1 MRSSAPAASSPVR
14 RGLYYGWIIV
24 AIVFLAGITS
34 AGVRSAAAIFINP
47 LESEFGWNRAAIAAA
62 VSINLL
68 LFGLAAPISGR
79 LIDKYGPRVVMMGAI
94 ATWATG
100 LALTPFMSS
109 IWQLYILWGVLVG
122 MGTGAG
128 GSVIAATVS
137 ARWFVARRGLIV
149 GLLGT
154 ATSTGQLIF
163 IPVLMSVVVNYGWR
177 AGSLLLLGA
186 GAIVLTAI
194 VLFMRNDPKDVG
206 QQPYGAGTAAAAAT
220 AAQEDQPPISIRDAV
235 RAPEFWLLAGA
246 FFTCG
251 GTSNGLI
258 GTHLIPHSIDHGIP
272 AVTAATTVAV
282 MGGLNAVGTIG
293 SGWLTD
299 RYDPRKLLAM
309 YYAGRG
315 LSLFILPFVND
326 FTGLMVFAIAFG
338 LDWFATV
345 PPTVTLTAR
354 RFGRRSV
361 GTIYGWTFCAH
372 QIGAATMAFGAG
384 AIRVAFGDYQ
394 LAFLAGGLLAMMG
407 AGMAFMVRVSPP
419 RPATTTPAAAAA

>member
-1 MRSSAPAASSPVR
+1 MPASGVPAAVR
-14 RGLYYGWIIV
+14 RGLFYGWIVV
-24 AIVFLAGITS
+24 AIVFFAGLTS
-34 AGVRSAAAIFINP
+34 AGVRSAAAIFIVP
-47 LESEFGWNRAAIAAA
+47 LENEFGWNRAAIAAA

-68 LFGLAAPISGR
+68 LFGVAAPISGR
-79 LIDKYGPRVVMMGAI
+79 LIDHYGPRIVMMGAI
-94 ATWATG
+94 AVWATG
-100 LALTPFMSS
+100 VALTPFMTDV
-109 IWQLYILWGVLVG
+109 WQLYVFWGILVG

-137 ARWFVARRGLIV
+137 ARWFVARRGLVV

-163 IPVLMSVVVNYGWR
+163 IPMLMSIVVTWGWR
-177 AGSLLLLGA
+177 TGSLLLLGA
-186 GAIVLTAI
+186 AAIVVTLI
-194 VLFMRNDPKDVG
+194 VLFMRNDPSDVG
-206 QQPYGAGTAAAAAT
+206 QEPYGAGTITPAQ
-220 AAQEDQPPISIRDAV
+220 AAQEERPPISIRDAI

-251 GTSNGLI
+251 GSSNGLI

-272 AVTAATTVAV
+272 AVMAATTVAV
-282 MGGLNAVGTIG
+282 MGGLNVVGTIA

-315 LSLFILPFVND
+315 LSLFVLPFVTD
-326 FTGLMVFAIAFG
+326 ITGLMIFAIGFG

-345 PPTVTLTAR
+345 PPTVALTTR

-361 GTIYGWTFCAH
+361 GTIYGWTFFAH
-372 QIGAATMAFGAG
+372 QLGAASVALLAG
-384 AIRVAFGDYQ
+384 GIRVAFGDYQ
-394 LAFLAGGLLAMMG
+394 LAFVAGGLLALIG
-407 AGMAFMVRVSPP
+407 AGMAYQVRVEQAQPTPS
-419 RPATTTPAAAAA
+419 ATPAAA

>member
-1 MRSSAPAASSPVR
+1 MQSSGSTSAPLG
-14 RGLYYGWIIV
+14 RGFFYGWIVV
-24 AIVFLAGITS
+24 AVCFLTLITS

-47 LESEFGWNRAAIAAA
+47 LEQEFGWNRAAIAFA

-79 LIDKYGPRVVMMGAI
+79 LVDKYGPKIVMIGAI

-100 LALTPFMSS
+100 VALTPFIKE
-109 IWQLYILWGVLVG
+109 IWQLYLVWGLLVG

-128 GSVIAATVS
+128 GSVISATVS

-149 GLLGT
+149 GVLGT
-154 ATSTGQLIF
+154 GTSTGQLIF
-163 IPVLMSVVVNYGWR
+163 VPILMSMVVSFGWR
-177 AGSLLLLGA
+177 AGSLLLLAVGA
-186 GAIVLTAI
+186 VVLTIIVL
-194 VLFMRNDPKDVG
+194 LMRNDPKDVG
-206 QQPYGAGTAAAAAT
+206 QQPYGTGTAMAAAAA
-220 AAQEDQPPISIRDAV
+220 AQEDRPPISIREAL

-272 AVTAATTVAV
+272 ASTAAATVAV
-282 MGGLNAVGTIG
+282 MGGLNAVGTIA

-299 RYDPRKLLAM
+299 RYDPRKLLSM

-315 LSLFILPFVND
+315 LSLFILPFVGD
-326 FTGLMVFAIAFG
+326 GIGLMIFAIGFG

-345 PPTVTLTAR
+345 PPTVTLSAR

-361 GTIYGWTFCAH
+361 GTIYGWTFFAH
-372 QIGAATMAFGAG
+372 QLGAASMAFGAG
-384 AIRVAFGDYQ
+384 WIFDTLGDYQ
-394 LAFLAGGLLAMMG
+394 LAFLAGGVLAMIG

-419 RPATTTPAAAAA
+419 QPAPPAPAAAAA

>member
-1 MRSSAPAASSPVR
+1 MQSSAFKSTPLG
-14 RGLYYGWIIV
+14 RGFFYGWIVV
-24 AIVFLAGITS
+24 AVCFLTLITS

-47 LESEFGWNRAAIAAA
+47 LEQEFGWNRAAIAGAI
-62 VSINLL
+62 SINLF

-79 LIDKYGPRVVMMGAI
+79 LVDKYGPRIVMMGAI
-94 ATWATG
+94 TIWATG
-100 LALTPFMSS
+100 VALTPFISS
-109 IWQLYILWGVLVG
+109 LWQLYLVWGLLVG

-128 GSVIAATVS
+128 GSVISATVS

-154 ATSTGQLIF
+154 GTSTGQLIF
-163 IPVLMSVVVNYGWR
+163 IPILMGIVVNFGWR
-177 AGSLLLLGA
+177 AGSLLLLAA
-186 GAIVLTAI
+186 GSVVLTII

-206 QQPYGAGTAAAAAT
+206 QEPYGTGSAMAAAAA
-220 AAQEDQPPISIRDAV
+220 AQEDRPPISIRDAM

-272 AVTAATTVAV
+272 ATTAAATVAV

-299 RYDPRKLLAM
+299 RYDPRKLLSM

-315 LSLFILPFVND
+315 LSLFLLPFVND
-326 FTGLMVFAIAFG
+326 GLGLMIFAIGFG

-361 GTIYGWTFCAH
+361 GTIYGWTFFAH
-372 QIGAATMAFGAG
+372 QLGAATMAFGAG

-394 LAFLAGGLLAMMG
+394 IAFLAGGVLAMLG

-419 RPATTTPAAAAA
+419 QAVAPAPVAAAA